1 MEWGLFSARTPSID
15 LRKELNWVPLVRRR
29 DMFQLFLVHR
39 CVTRRAPRS
48 LSESLRTNGDIGNRR
63 TRGWNNLFL
72 PLVSSELFRRSFT
85 FKGSR
90 IGTVYHATWRLWG
103 RPVLSGQVLHATL
116 NRGTLWTFH
125 RFYFSVFVTVLC
137 CKYYYIF
144 FICIFFAHKIFV
156 KYLFISLYIMQDSQ
170 VDQPMADEIFL
181 LKNYLSILL
190 DCRVK
195 LKMEME
201 KAVF

>member
-1 MEWGLFSARTPSID
+1 MELQRKVESIQNYGMRLILSKPARTPSID

-85 FKGSR
+85 FKGSQDWNSLPR
-90 IGTVYHATWRLWG
+90 DLKAMRSSSAFRASLTC
-103 RPVLSGQVLHATL
+103 
-116 NRGTLWTFH
+116 
-125 RFYFSVFVTVLC
+125 YFKQRYFMD
-137 CKYYYIF
+137 
-144 FICIFFAHKIFV
+144 
-156 KYLFISLYIMQDSQ
+156 IS
-170 VDQPMADEIFL
+170 
-181 LKNYLSILL
+181 
-190 DCRVK
+190 
-195 LKMEME
+195 
-201 KAVF
+201 